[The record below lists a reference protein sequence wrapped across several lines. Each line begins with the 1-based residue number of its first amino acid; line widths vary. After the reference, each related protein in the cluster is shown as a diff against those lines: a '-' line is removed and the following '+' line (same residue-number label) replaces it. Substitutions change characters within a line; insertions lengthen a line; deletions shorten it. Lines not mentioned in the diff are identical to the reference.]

1 MDNTRSSDSLRG
13 ALGAALGMCFV
24 GTLAA
29 VSATLGDYPLYGGQ
43 ALRYAVAAAI
53 LFGAIRIASRR
64 RGDLAPR
71 IGTRRKITAGMGRG
85 VGGREVLLLVAL
97 AATGLAG
104 FNVCVFTATEYAGPA
119 TVGTV
124 IATSPVVLSL
134 VGPLLA
140 RRRPHPL
147 VVAAAVVVAAGAAL
161 STGLGDGS
169 TRGLLPSLGALVG
182 EVCFSLL
189 AVPLLPKL
197 GPVRVSAYSAAFAAP
212 MLLATGL
219 IVDGREVVR
228 MPTAGE
234 AAGLAYLAAIVTTIA
249 FFLWYDAIGRIG
261 ADRAGLFAGLIPVSA
276 VVTTMA
282 LGLGRPGTA
291 DLVGSALVAA
301 GVVVGMRAGRGEG
314 KERKEAPEASA
325 VAAGPAARPA
335 RV

>member
-1 MDNTRSSDSLRG
+1 
-13 ALGAALGMCFV
+13 MCFV

-43 ALRYAVAAAI
+43 ALRYAVAAVIMLAV
-53 LFGAIRIASRR
+53 ARIARN
-64 RGDLAPR
+64 AFPR
-71 IGTRRKITAGMGRG
+71 LR
-85 VGGREVLLLVAL
+85 GRELLLLVAL

-104 FNVCVFTATEYAGPA
+104 FNVCVVTATQYAGPA
-119 TVGTV
+119 TVGSV
-124 IATSPVVLSL
+124 IATVPVALAI

-147 VVAAAVVVAAGAAL
+147 VVAAAMIVAVGAAL
-161 STGLGDGS
+161 TTGLGGGS
-169 TRGLLPSLGALVG
+169 MRGLLLSLGALAG

-197 GPVRVSAYSAAFAAP
+197 GPVLVSAYSAALAAP
-212 MLLATGL
+212 MLLAAGL
-219 IVDGREVVR
+219 IVDGRAVVR
-228 MPTAGE
+228 MPTPGE
-234 AAGLAYLAAIVTTIA
+234 AAGLAYLAAVVTTIA

-282 LGLGRPGTA
+282 LGLGRPGPA
-291 DLVGSALVAA
+291 DLAGSALVAA
-301 GVVVGMRAGRGEG
+301 GVVIGMRAGR
-314 KERKEAPEASA
+314 KATPRAPT
-325 VAAGPAARPA
+325 VAAEAATAPRPA